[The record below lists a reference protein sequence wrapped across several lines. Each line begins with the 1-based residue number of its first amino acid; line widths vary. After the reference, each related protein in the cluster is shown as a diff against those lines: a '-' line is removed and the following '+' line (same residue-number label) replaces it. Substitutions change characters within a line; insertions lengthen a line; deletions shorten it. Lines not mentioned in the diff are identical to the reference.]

1 MKKSIMK
8 VLYICSMFFLFYSCE
23 QENEIKT
30 TETPKDGIATF
41 HATISKTRTTGN
53 NWDKEDS
60 IGIYALTG
68 GDSIPGGIFDEKA
81 NIKYETKDGSGFFT
95 AVDTDIMLP
104 SGGTYDFVAYYPYQS
119 DMTNNIYQIDISNQA
134 NQGDIDLL
142 YSDNAKGHTYDKPNA
157 KLDFNHMLSMITLN
171 ITAEDDVTSLESA
184 TVEIRNTSTM
194 GTFNLSSK
202 EISITKDSIATI
214 TPNINCTKKKA
225 TVSAI
230 LLPGQEFSEATVVIT
245 IAGKDLEWTPQEKV
259 LESGKNY
266 MYNIK
271 ITTQGTLDAGSAII
285 KDWDNIEIEED
296 IDFIVKPGDENNN
309 GGGDD
314 GDGDGNEGEGGE
326 EPEVNPEPNG
336 ELLFEGADFEYA
348 SEEDFKAGC
357 IRAPGHN
364 TEWKKITW
372 TDNGKDKIT
381 NALHINGVSALES
394 YIYIARVDEDKIK
407 NYHTKL
413 SFDMKGSTP
422 EGIIVS
428 LLYTNYASTSE
439 EIFYIINNE
448 SIKTLVPQS
457 TTRTYDSNID
467 TKDKWVKVSLD
478 IQNLPNIRK
487 NKRNGFGIKL
497 SHGQTG
503 FDLYIDNITI
513 E

>member
-142 YSDNAKGHTYDKPNA
+142 YSDNAKEHTYTNPNA
-157 KLDFNHMLSMITLN
+157 NLKFNHMLSMVTLN
-171 ITAEDDVTSLESA
+171 ISAGDDVTSLVNA

-214 TPNINCTKKKA
+214 TPNINCTKEKA

-230 LLPGQEFSEATVVIT
+230 LLPGQEFSETTVVIT
-245 IAGKDLEWTPQEKV
+245 IAGKDLEWTPQQK
-259 LESGKNY
+259 LLLSGKNY
-266 MYNIK
+266 LYNIK
-271 ITTQGTLDAGSAII
+271 VTTQGTLETDAAEII
-285 KDWDNIEIEED
+285 DWDNETVEED
-296 IDFIVKPGDENNN
+296 IDFIVKPGDDNNA
-309 GGGDD
+309 GG
-314 GDGDGNEGEGGE
+314 
-326 EPEVNPEPNG
+326 G
-336 ELLFEGADFEYA
+336 ELLFAGADF
-348 SEEDFKAGC
+348 DFKTTDELNIINKAK
-357 IRAPGHN
+357 PGYIIKLN
-364 TEWKKITW
+364 TNTGKYDNKSLHITESNIMKRDIFITSIEENKIK
-372 TDNGKDKIT
+372 GKNNYISFYIKGDSPDGIMISLSYTDKI
-381 NALHINGVSALES
+381 NENQAIMFNINDDTL
-394 YIYIARVDEDKIK
+394 KK
-407 NYHTKL
+407 Q
-413 SFDMKGSTP
+413 
-422 EGIIVS
+422 
-428 LLYTNYASTSE
+428 
-439 EIFYIINNE
+439 IINKNDEFFHGVISPIDNWQKVYLNIGDLDSISKSKVNE
-448 SIKTLVPQS
+448 F
-457 TTRTYDSNID
+457 R
-467 TKDKWVKVSLD
+467 
-478 IQNLPNIRK
+478 
-487 NKRNGFGIKL
+487 IKL
-497 SHGQTG
+497 NSNPGMYNL
-503 FDLYIDNITI
+503 FIDYITV

>member
-8 VLYICSMFFLFYSCE
+8 VLYICSMFFLFNSCE
-23 QENEIKT
+23 QENDITT

-171 ITAEDDVTSLESA
+171 ITAEDDVTSLENA

-214 TPNINCTKKKA
+214 TPNINCTKEKA
-225 TVSAI
+225 AAATAI
-230 LLPGQEFSEATVVIT
+230 HIPGQDLSEATIVVT
-245 IAGKDLEWTPQEKV
+245 IAGNELEWKPKAKI

-266 MYNIK
+266 IYSIK
-271 ITTQGTLDAGSAII
+271 VTTQGTLDAGSAII

-326 EPEVNPEPNG
+326 EPEPAG
-336 ELLFEGADFEYA
+336 ELLFAGADFEYKYVSKLKEDALYA
-348 SEEDFKAGC
+348 SGAAKLDEMENYKGSKSFFMDYTTTTQSYEYITAIAEEKL
-357 IRAPGHN
+357 N
-364 TEWKKITW
+364 SNYKKISFYIK
-372 TDNGKDKIT
+372 GKSPSGISIALLKAEKTTTQPKIQDDDIFYNVNNETMSDIIMPTKEFNFKTPLDTEDKWMKIT
-381 NALHINGVSALES
+381 LNIDNDVIPETNNNRNALGIFMDSGISC
-394 YIYIARVDEDKIK
+394 
-407 NYHTKL
+407 KL
-413 SFDMKGSTP
+413 
-422 EGIIVS
+422 
-428 LLYTNYASTSE
+428 
-439 EIFYIINNE
+439 
-448 SIKTLVPQS
+448 
-457 TTRTYDSNID
+457 NID
-467 TKDKWVKVSLD
+467 
-478 IQNLPNIRK
+478 
-487 NKRNGFGIKL
+487 
-497 SHGQTG
+497 
-503 FDLYIDNITI
+503 YITI

>member
-8 VLYICSMFFLFYSCE
+8 VLYICSMFFLFNSCE
-23 QENEIKT
+23 QENDITT

-171 ITAEDDVTSLESA
+171 ITAEDDVTSLENA
-184 TVEIRNTSTM
+184 TVKIINTSTM

-214 TPNINCTKKKA
+214 TPNINCTKEKA
-225 TVSAI
+225 TASAI
-230 LLPGQEFSEATVVIT
+230 LLPGQQFKETTVVIT
-245 IAGKDLEWTPQEKV
+245 VAGKDLEWTPQEKV
-259 LESGKNY
+259 LLSGKNY
-266 MYNIK
+266 LYNIK
-271 ITTQGTLDAGSAII
+271 VTTQGTLETEAAKII
-285 KDWDNIEIEED
+285 DWDNETVEED
-296 IDFIVKPGDENNN
+296 IDFILKPGDDNSNN
-309 GGGDD
+309 GGG
-314 GDGDGNEGEGGE
+314 NPGGE
-326 EPEVNPEPNG
+326 EGGKGPEVDPEPEPEPAG
-336 ELLFEGADFEYA
+336 ELLFPGADFEYKSVSKLKEDALYA
-348 SEEDFKAGC
+348 SGAAKLDEMENYRGSKSFLIDYTTITQSYEYIAAIAEEKL
-357 IRAPGHN
+357 N
-364 TEWKKITW
+364 SNYKKISFYIK
-372 TDNGKDKIT
+372 GKSPSGISIALLKAEKTTTQPKVQEDDIFYNVNNETMSDIIMPTKEFNFKTPLDTEDKWMKIT
-381 NALHINGVSALES
+381 LNIDNDVIPETNNNRNALGIFMDSGISC
-394 YIYIARVDEDKIK
+394 
-407 NYHTKL
+407 KL
-413 SFDMKGSTP
+413 
-422 EGIIVS
+422 
-428 LLYTNYASTSE
+428 
-439 EIFYIINNE
+439 
-448 SIKTLVPQS
+448 
-457 TTRTYDSNID
+457 NID
-467 TKDKWVKVSLD
+467 
-478 IQNLPNIRK
+478 
-487 NKRNGFGIKL
+487 
-497 SHGQTG
+497 
-503 FDLYIDNITI
+503 YITI